1 MQGFNGTAL
10 KLVIDLKE
18 NLNEYSK
25 SKQLRILS
33 LDKLI
38 YDDPKLFV
46 KEYKKLS
53 GATNWDLPDVIYSQL

>member
-10 KLVIDLKE
+10 KLVVDLKE